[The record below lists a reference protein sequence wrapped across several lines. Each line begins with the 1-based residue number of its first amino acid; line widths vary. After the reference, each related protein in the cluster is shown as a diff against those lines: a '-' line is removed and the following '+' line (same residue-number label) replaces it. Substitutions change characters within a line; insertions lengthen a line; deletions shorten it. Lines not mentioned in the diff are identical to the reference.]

1 MKKTTVTLSLKER
14 YTVGILA
21 KQLHT
26 TRSCVM
32 HKALHVYA
40 KALRYQK
47 RRDKKS
53 HLRSTDKPFTNTIKI
68 RTKIKALNEGVFSEK
83 KPFTNV
89 WFLQKTVKE
98 WRKIAKS
105 KRYMFKNT
113 HKKCLNMGEKSH
125 LRTCIVLSEKP
136 FTKCQKAIYEL
147 EYVKK
152 RTKKRII
159 YR

>member
-1 MKKTTVTLSLKER
+1 MTPTEGTLAPLFMVLIACIFLVALERTRMKKTTVTLSLKER

-53 HLRSTDKPFTNTIKI
+53 HLRTFDF
-68 RTKIKALNEGVFSEK
+68 G
-83 KPFTNV
+83 
-89 WFLQKTVKE
+89 
-98 WRKIAKS
+98 
-105 KRYMFKNT
+105 
-113 HKKCLNMGEKSH
+113 
-125 LRTCIVLSEKP
+125 
-136 FTKCQKAIYEL
+136 
-147 EYVKK
+147 KK
-152 RTKKRII
+152 R
-159 YR
+159 

>member
-1 MKKTTVTLSLKER
+1 MKKITLNLSPKER
-14 YTVGILA
+14 SSVGILA

-26 TRSCVM
+26 TRTCVM

-53 HLRSTDKPFTNTIKI
+53 HLRSIDKPFTNTIKI

-89 WFLQKTVKE
+89 
-98 WRKIAKS
+98 
-105 KRYMFKNT
+105 
-113 HKKCLNMGEKSH
+113 
-125 LRTCIVLSEKP
+125 
-136 FTKCQKAIYEL
+136 
-147 EYVKK
+147 
-152 RTKKRII
+152 
-159 YR
+159 

>member
-26 TRSCVM
+26 TRTCVM

-53 HLRSTDKPFTNTIKI
+53 HLRSID
-68 RTKIKALNEGVFSEK
+68 
-83 KPFTNV
+83 
-89 WFLQKTVKE
+89 
-98 WRKIAKS
+98 
-105 KRYMFKNT
+105 
-113 HKKCLNMGEKSH
+113 
-125 LRTCIVLSEKP
+125 KP

>member
-68 RTKIKALNEGVFSEK
+68 RTKIKALNEGVF
-83 KPFTNV
+83 
-89 WFLQKTVKE
+89 QK
-98 WRKIAKS
+98 
-105 KRYMFKNT
+105 
-113 HKKCLNMGEKSH
+113 KSH
-125 LRTCIVLSEKP
+125 LRTFDFC
-136 FTKCQKAIYEL
+136 
-147 EYVKK
+147 KK
-152 RTKKRII
+152 R
-159 YR
+159 

>member
-21 KQLHT
+21 KQLHA

-89 WFLQKTVKE
+89 
-98 WRKIAKS
+98 
-105 KRYMFKNT
+105 
-113 HKKCLNMGEKSH
+113 
-125 LRTCIVLSEKP
+125 
-136 FTKCQKAIYEL
+136 
-147 EYVKK
+147 
-152 RTKKRII
+152 
-159 YR
+159 

>member
-53 HLRSTDKPFTNTIKI
+53 HLR
-68 RTKIKALNEGVFSEK
+68 
-83 KPFTNV
+83 
-89 WFLQKTVKE
+89 
-98 WRKIAKS
+98 
-105 KRYMFKNT
+105 
-113 HKKCLNMGEKSH
+113 
-125 LRTCIVLSEKP
+125 TCIVLSEKP

>member
-47 RRDKKS
+47 RRDKK
-53 HLRSTDKPFTNTIKI
+53 KPFTKYRQAIYEHHKNQDKNKSPK
-68 RTKIKALNEGVFSEK
+68 RRGFSEK
-83 KPFTNV
+83 MPFTNV
-89 WFLQKTVKE
+89 
-98 WRKIAKS
+98 
-105 KRYMFKNT
+105 
-113 HKKCLNMGEKSH
+113 
-125 LRTCIVLSEKP
+125 
-136 FTKCQKAIYEL
+136 
-147 EYVKK
+147 
-152 RTKKRII
+152 
-159 YR
+159 